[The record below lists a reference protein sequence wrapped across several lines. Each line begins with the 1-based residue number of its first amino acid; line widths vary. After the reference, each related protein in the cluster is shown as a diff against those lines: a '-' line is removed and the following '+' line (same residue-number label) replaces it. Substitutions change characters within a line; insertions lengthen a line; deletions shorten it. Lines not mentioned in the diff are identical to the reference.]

1 MNGPD
6 PFKRWAQ
13 DDEGRSTLVGLTYV
27 ETREYFALEKRDWA
41 DRASEGPGGALD
53 VMNKR
58 RKRFLMLYDRHET
71 ARARRMARPQA
82 AV

>member
-41 DRASEGPGGALD
+41 DRASEGAAGALE
-53 VMNKR
+53 VM
-58 RKRFLMLYDRHET
+58 EQ
-71 ARARRMARPQA
+71 APQA
-82 AV
+82 FSHAVRQT